1 MEFKWLK
8 NIAFLLYV
16 LKLKDVRELRERLGE
31 HYKGAFPMKAWKNE
45 SSVYQSLPIQAFR
58 IKQSKMYSAAAGHKP
73 QDGIEGLFTSNIEF
87 KGARK
92 TLPGVVGTVGVV

>member
-16 LKLKDVRELRERLGE
+16 LKLKDVRERLGE

-58 IKQSKMYSAAAGHKP
+58 IKQSKMYSAAADHKP
-73 QDGIEGLFTSNIEF
+73 QDGSEGLFTSNIEF